1 MTESVITSLVFVV
14 ALGIAAQWLA
24 WRLKIPAII
33 LLMALGLLVG
43 PALGWVQPVAEFG
56 TFLPALIA
64 LSVAIILFEGGMS
77 LRLHEYKEAGVDVTR
92 LVTLG
97 LPITWGMS
105 SSAAHWIGGLS
116 WPVALIFGAITV
128 VTGPTVIIPLLKH
141 ARLKRRPAALLKWE
155 GIVNDPIGALLAV
168 LVFEYFVTS
177 ESGGFASDVVVTLL
191 LVLALAGVLGA
202 AVGYGLG
209 WMFRRGHVPEYLK
222 SPLMLASVLAVYVVA
237 NHIHG
242 EAGLMAVTVAG
253 VVLANQSLRS
263 IDELRR
269 FKEYITIIL
278 VSVLF
283 IILAAK
289 LEVATLAYL
298 DWRSAALL
306 AMVIFVVRPVSVY
319 LATIGTGINWR
330 ERLLIAWIAPRGI
343 VAASVAGLF
352 GPALVAAGYIDGKQL
367 LPLVFCLIAVTV
379 VLHGATLGPLARRLG
394 LAADQQGGLLIVG
407 ASPWST
413 ELAKALGEAGIN
425 VVINDN
431 RWSHLRAARMGGLP
445 VYYGS
450 LLAEHVE
457 QDYELNEIS
466 QLLAVS
472 DNDSYNALVC
482 TRFGPE
488 LGRTNVFQLPY
499 GEQEE
504 RHKMTK
510 SMRGQI
516 AFGDEWVFD
525 ELMRLHYQGWQMRR
539 TTLREDFSFEQFS
552 EQLPEQALLMAL
564 ITPKKQLQFFP
575 KVDVATIKSGSIV
588 ISYQPENGS
597 KG

>member
-33 LLMALGLLVG
+33 LLITLGMLVG
-43 PALGWVQPVAEFG
+43 PVLGWVNPMAEFG
-56 TFLPALIA
+56 AFLPMLIA

-97 LPITWGMS
+97 LLITWGMS
-105 SSAAHWIGGLS
+105 SSAAHWVGGLS

-177 ESGGFASDVVVTLL
+177 EGGGFASGVVMTLL
-191 LVLALAGVLGA
+191 LVLTLAGLLGA

-209 WMFRRGHVPEYLK
+209 WLFRRGHVPEYLK
-222 SPLMLASVLAVYVVA
+222 SPVMLAAVLALYVVA

-253 VVLANQSLRS
+253 VILANQSLRS

-289 LEVATLAYL
+289 MEMSTLAYL
-298 DWRSAALL
+298 DWGSVALL
-306 AMVIFVVRPVSVY
+306 GMIIFVVRPVAVY
-319 LATIGTGINWR
+319 LATIGTGIDWR

-352 GPALVAAGYIDGKQL
+352 GPGLVAAGYEDGRQL
-367 LPLVFCLIAVTV
+367 LPLVFCLIVLTV
-379 VLHGATLGPLARRLG
+379 VLHGASLGPLARRLG
-394 LAADQQGGLLIVG
+394 LAAGQQGGLLIVG

-413 ELAKALGEAGIN
+413 ELAKALRQSGIS
-425 VVINDN
+425 VVINDDS
-431 RWSHLRAARMGGLP
+431 WSQLRSARMGGLP

-450 LLAEHVE
+450 LLVEHVE
-457 QDYELNEIS
+457 QSYELNEVS

-472 DNDSYNALVC
+472 ANDAYNALVC

-488 LGRTNVFQLPY
+488 MGRNNVFQLPY

-504 RHKMTK
+504 RRKMTK
-510 SMRGQI
+510 SMRGHV
-516 AFGDEWVFD
+516 AFGEEWDFND
-525 ELMRLHYQGWQMRR
+525 LMRAHYRGWQIRR
-539 TTLREDFSFEQFS
+539 TTLREDFSFEQFKA
-552 EQLPEQALLMAL
+552 QLPEESLLMAL
-564 ITPKKQLQFFP
+564 ITAKGQLWLFP
-575 KVDVATIKSGSIV
+575 EVDVASIKGESVI
-588 ISYQPENGS
+588 ISYQPENSS

>member
-24 WRLKIPAII
+24 WRLKVPAII

-97 LPITWGMS
+97 LHIAWGMS
-105 SSAAHWIGGLS
+105 SSAAHWVGGLS

-155 GIVNDPIGALLAV
+155 GIVNEPIGALLAV
-168 LVFEYFVTS
+168 LVFEYFVTR
-177 ESGGFASDVVVTLL
+177 ESGGFASDVVVTLV
-191 LVLALAGVLGA
+191 LVLALAGLLGA

-209 WMFRRGHVPEYLK
+209 WMFRRGHVPEYLT

-237 NHIHG
+237 NHIHT

-278 VSVLF
+278 VSVLC

-289 LEVATLAYL
+289 LEVTTLAYL

-306 AMVIFVVRPVSVY
+306 VMVIFVVRPVSVY

-407 ASPWST
+407 ASPWSA

-488 LGRTNVFQLPY
+488 LGRTDVFQLPY

-504 RHKMTK
+504 CHKMTK

-539 TTLREDFSFEQFS
+539 TTLREDFSFEQFR
-552 EQLPEQALLMAL
+552 EQLPEQALLIAL